1 MTGEI
6 LLHIAEYLPHGRR
19 FTDVSNDYPGGDPNY
34 FTTEK
39 VLKEMRSVG
48 IYYFFFFEKIIKH
61 KDYGTYWKMTKE
73 FQSIVIGE

>member
-39 VLKEMRSVG
+39 
-48 IYYFFFFEKIIKH
+48 IIKH